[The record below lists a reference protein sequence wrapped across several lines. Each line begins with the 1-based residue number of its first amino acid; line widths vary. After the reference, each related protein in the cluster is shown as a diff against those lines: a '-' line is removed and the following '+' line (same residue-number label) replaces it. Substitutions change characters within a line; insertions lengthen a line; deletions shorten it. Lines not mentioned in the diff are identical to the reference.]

1 MRYSVFL
8 LLIWVVSGL
17 KGQVNPVLRKNI
29 AHYMADFVQ
38 YDAVVTEDTVE
49 TRLRPSKVRTLLLR
63 GTSFSDSYLGT
74 NVWHIRFTS
83 WDQAAVD
90 SAGLPFLKNFTR
102 LRRLSASD
110 LGIRSLPDDI
120 FRLIAVPL
128 KSKIVL

>member
-8 LLIWVVSGL
+8 LLIWVVPGL

-63 GTSFSDSYLGT
+63 GTSFSDSY
-74 NVWHIRFTS
+74 FE
-83 WDQAAVD
+83 
-90 SAGLPFLKNFTR
+90 TR
-102 LRRLSASD
+102 
-110 LGIRSLPDDI
+110 
-120 FRLIAVPL
+120 
-128 KSKIVL
+128 